1 MKILL
6 STLSLFVSTAFAS
19 TAFDTSDSIK
29 GYYVGTCN
37 SWTMVRSDTGV
48 YAWGCSVMPSTVV
61 VPDAYDVA
69 DEIADLKARVAKLEK
84 KLEALS
90 SAP

>member
-1 MKILL
+1 M
-6 STLSLFVSTAFAS
+6 TFAN
-19 TAFDTSDSIK
+19 TVLDANDSIK

-37 SWTMVRSDTGV
+37 NWTMVRSETGV

-69 DEIADLKARVAKLEK
+69 EEIADLKARVAKLEK
-84 KLEALS
+84 SLESLTKTN
-90 SAP
+90 PMNTEK